1 MAKTIA
7 EAKRQGK
14 DTFTGKDGKEKA
26 AVTREELAAWEK
38 KSGKTGLRAFLNTRN
53 AARKAKSSF
62 GPAGGMPSMKA
73 EMASGGGKRTAPK
86 PKSTTKKV
94 FNSAEDFNNKLQG
107 NDKLR
112 AIKAQGQKK
121 LTPAKVTAKKKLTP
135 VKAGGTRK
143 LTPAKVTAKKKL
155 TPVKAGGTRKLTPAK
170 VMAKRKATPA
180 KAMAK
185 RKATPAKATPVSD
198 SGYKRT
204 SMPTPMRVKTTN
216 NKPPVQKS
224 RNAPGVRSAIG
235 QAREVAA
242 AAKPKVQAA
251 SKRMSNASEKARQD
265 ATGMARSVV
274 ADVKKRVKTA
284 AKKYGY
290 M

>member
-143 LTPAKVTAKKKL
+143 LTPAKV
-155 TPVKAGGTRKLTPAK
+155 
-170 VMAKRKATPA
+170 MAKRKATPA

-242 AAKPKVQAA
+242 AAKPKVKAA
-251 SKRMSNASEKARQD
+251 SSKIAKASEKARQD
-265 ATGMARSVV
+265 ATSMARSTV